1 MKKKYPDLEEIEN
14 IIKEIDM
21 NNPKREMLEKS
32 KRTRDEAR
40 RKKEEAIALQEQTRK
55 AIEENEKI

>member
-1 MKKKYPDLEEIEN
+1 
-14 IIKEIDM
+14 M

-55 AIEENEKI
+55 ALENKEKITR